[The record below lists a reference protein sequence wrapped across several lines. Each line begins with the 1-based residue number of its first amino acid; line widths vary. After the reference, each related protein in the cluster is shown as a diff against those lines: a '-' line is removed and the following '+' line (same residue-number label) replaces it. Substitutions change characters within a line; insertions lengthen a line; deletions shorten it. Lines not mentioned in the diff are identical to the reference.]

1 MKQTYKHRMKLYLA
15 LILILSAFFVIDNAR
30 AQETLKTLQDQLN
43 TATLTVLQLQA
54 QRDLLDSQV
63 SQYILKYAADRGA
76 AQDQID
82 TLNQQRQ
89 AIVEK
94 IKVMQNAKAPAP
106 DTD

>member
-15 LILILSAFFVIDNAR
+15 LILILSAFFVIGNAR

-54 QRDLLDSQV
+54 QRNLLDSHV

-76 AQDQID
+76 VQDQID
-82 TLNQQRQ
+82 TLNQRRQ